1 MFKQIT
7 NRRGEGPG
15 SPGALVLS
23 RLCPAGVRWAA

>member
-23 RLCPAGVRWAA
+23 RL